1 MEFIKWYFIIGII
14 IAVLFEFILWFLKE
28 DLDEKTLKYH
38 SKFGGFIYVFT
49 WPSIFYLIFVNRIK
63 KDEN

>member
-14 IAVLFEFILWFLKE
+14 IAFLFEFILWFLKE
-28 DLDEKTLKYH
+28 DLDEKTLKYY